1 MIAHIQSREICQ
13 SMIPKQVKKRHPD
26 ELVLATF
33 RIPYEKWEKFQEAAS
48 ASGTTASA
56 TLLAFIEDYLA
67 RFNAGNQ
74 PELLDSF
81 DSPVDSSLEAEVEVP
96 VASQLPEQSPVNSG
110 LAISEVPELNRD
122 FIRAMEPQI
131 QKLLEAKIQEKL
143 EAKIEK
149 QLEARIEARIEEK
162 LEAKIEDIEPII
174 HRIQSQVSQLSKRL
188 DKVEQIVDKFKG
200 AKTKKDSDFIDV
212 AAVPID
218 GDLHQHNLEKDR
230 PLTEDEQNDIGLT
243 QTALCI
249 EFGINPNTLN
259 RHASV
264 RGLSTVEYLHQLTGW
279 LYRNGKYY
287 PPK

>member
-1 MIAHIQSREICQ
+1 
-13 SMIPKQVKKRHPD
+13 MIPKQLRKRQPD

-67 RFNAGNQ
+67 RFNAENQ
-74 PELLDSF
+74 PELLDS
-81 DSPVDSSLEAEVEVP
+81 VDSLDSLE
-96 VASQLPEQSPVNSG
+96 SQLETEVSENSVSQLTDRSELNPG
-110 LAISEVPELNRD
+110 LETQEVSGWNGDLPSAIDQQMQKLISEKIAAKFED
-122 FIRAMEPQI
+122 F
-131 QKLLEAKIQEKL
+131 
-143 EAKIEK
+143 
-149 QLEARIEARIEEK
+149 
-162 LEAKIEDIEPII
+162 EPII
-174 HRIQSQVSQLSKRL
+174 NRIQSQVGQLSKRL
-188 DKVEQIVDKFKG
+188 DKVEQIVNKFKG
-200 AKTKKDSDFIDV
+200 DKKTKASELIDV
-212 AAVPID
+212 EAVPID
-218 GDLHQHNLEKDR
+218 SDLIDSDLNENDVESDTN
-230 PLTEDEQNDIGLT
+230 PAEYDEFDVGLT

-249 EFGINPNTLN
+249 EFGINPTTLN

>member
-1 MIAHIQSREICQ
+1 
-13 SMIPKQVKKRHPD
+13 MIPKQVKKRHPD

-33 RIPYEKWEKFQEAAS
+33 RIPYQKWEQFQEAAS

-74 PELLDSF
+74 PVESLLQT
-81 DSPVDSSLEAEVEVP
+81 
-96 VASQLPEQSPVNSG
+96 ASAVTGESHLPEQSPVSG
-110 LAISEVPELNRD
+110 LVTPSETSETEVSRGLSPENQL
-122 FIRAMEPQI
+122 EI
-131 QKLLEAKIQEKL
+131 QKILENQFEEKIEAKL
-143 EAKIEK
+143 EAK
-149 QLEARIEARIEEK
+149 
-162 LEAKIEDIEPII
+162 LEAKFEDIELIMD
-174 HRIQSQVSQLSKRL
+174 RIQSQMNQLSRRL
-188 DKVEQIVDKFKG
+188 GKVEQIVEKFKE
-200 AKTKKDSDFIDV
+200 TKSKNTSDFIDV
-212 AAVPID
+212 DAVPID
-218 GDLHQHNLEKDR
+218 SELNQPDLDRDSARGDPDANH
-230 PLTEDEQNDIGLT
+230 PLTEDDENDIGLT

-259 RHASV
+259 RHARV

>member
-1 MIAHIQSREICQ
+1 
-13 SMIPKQVKKRHPD
+13 MIPKQLKKRHPD

-33 RIPYEKWEKFQEAAS
+33 RIPYQKWEKFQEAAS

-74 PELLDSF
+74 PALLDS
-81 DSPVDSSLEAEVEVP
+81 VESSLDAEVEVP
-96 VASQLPEQSPVNSG
+96 AASQLPEQSQVNSE
-110 LAISEVPELNRD
+110 LATTEVPELNRD
-122 FIRAMEPQI
+122 FIPAIEPQI
-131 QKLLEAKIQEKL
+131 QKLLEAKIEEKL
-143 EAKIEK
+143 EAKMEEK
-149 QLEARIEARIEEK
+149 LEEKLEAK
-162 LEAKIEDIEPII
+162 LEAKIEDIEPMM

-188 DKVEQIVDKFKG
+188 GKVEQILEKFKG
-200 AKTKKDSDFIDV
+200 SKTKKTSEFIDV
-212 AAVPID
+212 DAVPIEVES
-218 GDLHQHNLEKDR
+218 DLNQHDLESDR
-230 PLTEDEQNDIGLT
+230 PLTEDDENDSGLT

-264 RGLSTVEYLHQLTGW
+264 RGLSTMEYLHQLTGW

>member
-1 MIAHIQSREICQ
+1 
-13 SMIPKQVKKRHPD
+13 MIPNQVRKRQPD

-33 RIPYEKWEKFQEAAS
+33 RIPYQKWEKFQEAAS

-74 PELLDSF
+74 PELLDS
-81 DSPVDSSLEAEVEVP
+81 VDSLDSLESPLETGVSEGAV
-96 VASQLPEQSPVNSG
+96 SQVTDRS
-110 LAISEVPELNRD
+110 ELNAGSD
-122 FIRAMEPQI
+122 SQEISGWNGDLPAAIDQQM
-131 QKLLEAKIQEKL
+131 QKLIAEKIATKF
-143 EAKIEK
+143 
-149 QLEARIEARIEEK
+149 
-162 LEAKIEDIEPII
+162 EDFEPII
-174 HRIQSQVSQLSKRL
+174 NRLQSQVGQLSKRL
-188 DKVEQIVDKFKG
+188 DKVEQIVNKFKG
-200 AKTKKDSDFIDV
+200 DKKTKASEWIDV
-212 AAVPID
+212 EAVPID
-218 GDLHQHNLEKDR
+218 SDLNENNVESDVN
-230 PLTEDEQNDIGLT
+230 PAEDDEFDVGLT

-249 EFGINPNTLN
+249 EFGINPTTLN

>member
-1 MIAHIQSREICQ
+1 
-13 SMIPKQVKKRHPD
+13 MIPKQVRKRQPD

-33 RIPYEKWEKFQEAAS
+33 RIPYQKWEKFQEAAS

-67 RFNAGNQ
+67 RFNAATHQ
-74 PELLDSF
+74 PELLDSVEPSE
-81 DSPVDSSLEAEVEVP
+81 SPLETEVP
-96 VASQLPEQSPVNSG
+96 ERAVSELTDRSELNAGSDNQE
-110 LAISEVPELNRD
+110 ISELNRD
-122 FIRAMEPQI
+122 LPAAIDQQV
-131 QKLLEAKIQEKL
+131 QKLISEQISAKF
-143 EAKIEK
+143 
-149 QLEARIEARIEEK
+149 
-162 LEAKIEDIEPII
+162 EDFEPII
-174 HRIQSQVSQLSKRL
+174 NRIQSQVGQLSKRL
-188 DKVEQIVDKFKG
+188 DKVEQIVNKFKG
-200 AKTKKDSDFIDV
+200 DKKTKASEWIDV
-212 AAVPID
+212 EAVPID
-218 GDLHQHNLEKDR
+218 SDLNENDVESDAN
-230 PLTEDEQNDIGLT
+230 PGEYAEYDEFDVGLT

>member
-1 MIAHIQSREICQ
+1 
-13 SMIPKQVKKRHPD
+13 MIPKQVRKRQPD

-33 RIPYEKWEKFQEAAS
+33 RIPYQKWEKFQEAAS

-67 RFNAGNQ
+67 RFNAATQ
-74 PELLDSF
+74 PELLDSVEPSE
-81 DSPVDSSLEAEVEVP
+81 SPLET
-96 VASQLPEQSPVNSG
+96 
-110 LAISEVPELNRD
+110 EVPERAVSELTDRSELNAGLD
-122 FIRAMEPQI
+122 NQEVSGWNGNLPAAID
-131 QKLLEAKIQEKL
+131 QKMQELIEAKIA
-143 EAKIEK
+143 AKF
-149 QLEARIEARIEEK
+149 
-162 LEAKIEDIEPII
+162 EDFEPMMS
-174 HRIQSQVSQLSKRL
+174 RMKSQVSQLSKRL
-188 DKVEQIVDKFKG
+188 DKVEQIVKKFKG
-200 AKTKKDSDFIDV
+200 EQKTKAAEWIDV
-212 AAVPID
+212 EAVPID
-218 GDLHQHNLEKDR
+218 SNLNENDVESDAN
-230 PLTEDEQNDIGLT
+230 PAEYDEFDVGLT